1 MKRTREEWIK
11 HCNDVG
17 TWSEQVY
24 QILDDWEESEE
35 LLTAMIIKEG
45 VTTRKYLDEVT
56 DRITEKIKENIGELC

>member
-1 MKRTREEWIK
+1 MKRTREEWIRY
-11 HCNDVG
+11 CNDVG